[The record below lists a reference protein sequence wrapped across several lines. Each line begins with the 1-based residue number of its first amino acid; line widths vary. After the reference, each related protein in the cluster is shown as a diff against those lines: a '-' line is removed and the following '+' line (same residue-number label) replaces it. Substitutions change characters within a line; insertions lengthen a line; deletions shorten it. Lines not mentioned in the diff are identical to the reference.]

1 MQLGYLITVALVLAA
16 AGPAAAQPTN
26 ALPGQPPIV
35 TNGVVLPDS
44 TFVQSTWLQ
53 AASEFPPVP
62 MLPCNGS
69 LRSFDCSPRVLKKG
83 SKDTTLWAA
92 CDFFL

>member
-16 AGPAAAQPTN
+16 AGPAASQPTN

-35 TNGVVLPDS
+35 TNGVVLPDN

-53 AASEFPPVP
+53 AASEFAPFF
-62 MLPCNGS
+62 
-69 LRSFDCSPRVLKKG
+69 LRLLTARLTGFDRKG
-83 SKDTTLWAA
+83 SHRSGGSMGLNEKVMWVA
-92 CDFFL
+92 